1 MRELLAEAIEPTVD
15 IASLRQRLGKLLTE
29 RSFESH
35 QLDAAYLAAASHF
48 LGLSFKAPAPHQ
60 LPNGL
65 PLEEWAGHLHGKQV
79 PHLLHA
85 IELGI
90 LWALLGVV
98 HKRDDYTI
106 ASLKVAHWFLNLLDL
121 KATLMVGI
129 WLPALDFSQEKLR
142 ASLHLLLQ
150 IASQISG
157 DVRFE
162 RALKVVP
169 RDLEPL
175 MQKIGAYL
183 LPKIEKQ
190 IHFPLSLILE
200 EMTVGVLSH
209 HARDWSAIF
218 SLSGHQSGMGAVH
231 RRDVKIAAIG
241 PQKGP
246 LDDLSTFGISRRP
259 PFKEVGWEKSST
271 GALLQGWT
279 QTDGIWVQMA
289 AAIGPDEVHLEVRGE
304 VKENTYMVFY
314 AQGSSLLVDGARS
327 LKRGEL
333 MHYRAPASEIVIKG
347 DQEKIRIQPSEP
359 HMVEILPLCGGNS
372 FYDSDFLIAF
382 PWRQDHLQWKIN
394 F

>member
-1 MRELLAEAIEPTVD
+1 MRKLLAEAIEPTAD
-15 IASLRQRLGKLLTE
+15 IASLRQQLGKHLTQ

-106 ASLKVAHWFLNLLDL
+106 ASLKVAHWFLNLLD
-121 KATLMVGI
+121 AEASLMVGI
-129 WLPALDFSQEKLR
+129 WLPAADFSKEKLG
-142 ASLHLLLQ
+142 AGLHLLFQ

-162 RALKVVP
+162 RACKAVSH
-169 RDLEPL
+169 EPESL
-175 MQKIGAYL
+175 MQKISAYL

-190 IHFPLSLILE
+190 TRFPLSLILE
-200 EMTVGVLSH
+200 EMTVGAMSY

-218 SLSGHQSGMGAVH
+218 SLSGYQSGMGAIH
-231 RRDVKIAAIG
+231 RSDAKIVAIG
-241 PQKGP
+241 PQRGP

-259 PFKEVGWEKSST
+259 PFKEMGWEKSST

-279 QTDGIWVQMA
+279 QVDGLWVQMA
-289 AAIGPDEVHLEVRGE
+289 VAIGAEEIHFGVRAQ

-314 AQGSSLLVDGARS
+314 VKGSSIVVDGLRS
-327 LKRGEL
+327 LQRGEL
-333 MHYRAPASEIVIKG
+333 MHYRGPAAEIVIKG
-347 DQEKIRIQPSEP
+347 DKEKIRIQPFEP
-359 HMVEILPLCGGNS
+359 YIVEILPLCGGNS
-372 FYDSDFLIAF
+372 FFDSDFLIAV
-382 PWRQDHLQWKIN
+382 PWRQDHLQCKIN